1 VREVHVSEEVLDYV
15 IRIVEATRVHDA
27 VVTGVS
33 PRGSVHLYRA
43 AQALAMVRGRTYV
56 EPDDVKELAVPVLS
70 HRMRF
75 RRSSSAGGGTFED
88 ASRIVREV
96 LNEAPV
102 TL

>member
-1 VREVHVSEEVLDYV
+1 
-15 IRIVEATRVHDA
+15 

-43 AQALAMVRGRTYV
+43 AQALSLVRGRDYV

-75 RRSSSAGGGTFED
+75 RRSSAAAGSSVED
-88 ASRIVREV
+88 AARIVREV
-96 LNEAPV
+96 LNEVPV